1 MAEDTETVQTQEG
14 LMARKADKPKSKAEV
29 KAAADR
35 AEKRSNAKKKPDLP
49 KTASGK
55 VSAQPLNADGL
66 SSVQRAVNSGYK
78 LISENDLNNLLKSI
92 NGLEGDKNETVGMIR
107 EKIGYAKEK
116 KNLHTPAF
124 ALIRK
129 FDKMEAEKLS
139 DFWSHLRAMMEMRK
153 LDEKIESVN
162 RLPLPEPAQKAEDGE
177 KAEEPE
183 KVAETAADPIPPA
196 PSETNVVQPMFG
208 RLAPQSQSAK
218 AEAIAA
224 AAGTNR

>member
-1 MAEDTETVQTQEG
+1 
-14 LMARKADKPKSKAEV
+14 MARKADKPKSKAEV

-35 AEKRSNAKKKPDLP
+35 AEKRSSAKKKPDLP

-129 FDKMEAEKLS
+129 FDKMEAEKLA
-139 DFWSHLRAMMEMRK
+139 DYWSHLRAMMEMRK

-177 KAEEPE
+177 KAQEPTPEPE
-183 KVAETAADPIPPA
+183 TPPVPETTA
-196 PSETNVVQPMFG
+196 PTEGNVSRP
-208 RLAPQSQSAK
+208 RLAMV
-218 AEAIAA
+218 
-224 AAGTNR
+224 AGNSV